1 MTIAKE
7 VVHSAAS
14 SLSEETSPFGF
25 WKVILFLHLTD
36 EISL

>member
-1 MTIAKE
+1 MTFAKE

-14 SLSEETSPFGF
+14 SLSEGTAPFGF
-25 WKVILFLHLTD
+25 WKVTLFLHLTD